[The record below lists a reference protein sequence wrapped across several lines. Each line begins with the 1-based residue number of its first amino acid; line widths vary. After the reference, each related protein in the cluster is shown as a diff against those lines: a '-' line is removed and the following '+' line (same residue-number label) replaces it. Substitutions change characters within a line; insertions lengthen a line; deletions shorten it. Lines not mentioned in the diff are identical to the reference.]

1 MLSQDM
7 SDNIKKHSRRLLLC
21 NSIAGQQRRA
31 HHLCFVVRNR
41 AAGIRFSPSK
51 KRKEALKLVHQQV
64 NTWGNTRCGC
74 PWLRSISNPNSNK
87 AKDDSLSLTEA
98 SCWANVQ
105 HFTGAQLLITL
116 WYLRTLVSRFY
127 FVCPRFENWKKTK
140 GDRWLHEIAW
150 KTFPKL
156 KKKKSIKDIT
166 ITCVFWRAVLFT
178 AFRLPLTF
186 HSTDVSS
193 RRWRVYYYIYVP
205 PLHSWLDYYSTPC
218 TTSLS
223 RHLNPMSK

>member
-116 WYLRTLVSRFY
+116 
-127 FVCPRFENWKKTK
+127 
-140 GDRWLHEIAW
+140 
-150 KTFPKL
+150 
-156 KKKKSIKDIT
+156 
-166 ITCVFWRAVLFT
+166 
-178 AFRLPLTF
+178 
-186 HSTDVSS
+186 
-193 RRWRVYYYIYVP
+193 
-205 PLHSWLDYYSTPC
+205 
-218 TTSLS
+218 
-223 RHLNPMSK
+223 